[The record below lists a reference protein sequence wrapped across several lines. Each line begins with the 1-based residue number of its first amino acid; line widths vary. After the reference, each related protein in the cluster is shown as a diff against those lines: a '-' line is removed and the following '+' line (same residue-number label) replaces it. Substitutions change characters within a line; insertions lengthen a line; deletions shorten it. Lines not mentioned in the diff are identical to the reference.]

1 MDPEKVRFLRSTDL
15 FQDLSEE
22 ELTAL
27 EHRIPTITIP
37 AGQLIYSPEEP
48 AAALFLLK
56 SGRVRLFR
64 ISPEGKSLTL
74 AIVEPGA
81 VFGEL
86 ALLGPGT
93 HDSFAEAL
101 DDSVIWSLSTR
112 DVQEVL
118 LANPRI
124 ARRLLG
130 LIGQRLTATERKLED
145 FAFKRVPARLATLL
159 LELGRAS
166 AGQEGNPIPLRARYT
181 HQQLAEMI
189 GSYRETVTKVLNEFR
204 AEGLIRFER
213 GYIQLVDLAGLRR
226 KAGRS

>member
-1 MDPEKVRFLRSTDL
+1 MDEKARSLKTTDL

-22 ELTAL
+22 ELAAL
-27 EHRIPTITIP
+27 ERRIPTITVP
-37 AGQLIYSPEEP
+37 AGQLIYSPEER
-48 AAALFLLK
+48 AAALFILK
-56 SGRVRLFR
+56 TGRVRLYR

-86 ALLGPGT
+86 ALLGEGM

-101 DDSVIWSLSTR
+101 EDSTIWTLSAR

-145 FAFKRVPARLATLL
+145 LAFKRVPARLATLL

-166 AGQEGNPIPLRARYT
+166 AGREGNPVTLRYRYT

-204 AEGLIRFER
+204 DEGLIRVER

-226 KAGRS
+226 KATRS